1 MAKNWDPFKEL
12 GRFSFGGIFS
22 WLKDIAMTII
32 MILLFLLF
40 LYACF
45 KLVMCIIARTIQT
58 PDPAAANKAYLSL
71 YYKKTNYVTVERK

>member
-45 KLVMCIIARTIQT
+45 KLVMCITARATRT
-58 PDPAAANKAYLSL
+58 PDFNM
-71 YYKKTNYVTVERK
+71 YYKKANYVIVERK